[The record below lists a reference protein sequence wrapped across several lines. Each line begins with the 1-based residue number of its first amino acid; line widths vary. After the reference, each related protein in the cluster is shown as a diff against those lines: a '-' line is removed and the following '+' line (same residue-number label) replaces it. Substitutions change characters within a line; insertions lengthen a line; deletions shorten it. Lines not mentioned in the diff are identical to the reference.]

1 MRGAVHQAGDRL
13 GVEVCR
19 DDDGRGRDAR
29 LRGAVGRNAETL
41 VAEAE
46 PVVVPVDRRGETAET
61 ALLIQAG
68 DLLGVLEAVD
78 GELLGQF
85 GHEVGARRRLERRPC
100 ANPSQAGPQTPLFE
114 RRKLP
119 ECSVARGRRQ
129 GISALW
135 AWHGHWIAL
144 LGLRKVR
151 AARAQGVRLRRRV
164 RCVPGRP
171 AGYAGRLFRSFGHMP
186 TSCVIGLLWGDE
198 GKGKIIDLFAAEAD
212 WVVRYAGGHNA
223 GHTLVRDGERLV
235 LHLVPSAIL
244 RPGVRNVIGNGV
256 VVDPFH
262 LREEV
267 LGLRAR
273 GVDVQLGENLLVSEA
288 AHVILPVHKALDGM
302 AEERRGAAKIG
313 TTGRG
318 IGPAYADRASRCG
331 VRVGDLLRPD
341 SLDASL
347 KRLKAEKDA
356 LLVAW
361 GGEAIDVDTL
371 REQLLE
377 VGAFLAPAIADTGHL
392 LREAHRKGARV
403 LCEGAQGVL
412 LDVDHGTY
420 PFVTSSSA
428 STGGVAGGTGLPP
441 TALTQVR
448 GVVKAYATRVGS
460 GPFPTELRCDVAHQL
475 REAGREYGST
485 TGRPR
490 RVGWF
495 DAVAVRYS
503 AQLAGATEVV
513 LTNLDVLSGFRPLQ
527 VCVAYDLGGDPAR
540 RSENF
545 PAFELD
551 RVRPVYR
558 EFRGFEGDLSGVRS
572 FADLPDAARAY
583 VEGVEELIGVPI
595 RTVSVGPGRDQV
607 ISR

>member
-1 MRGAVHQAGDRL
+1 
-13 GVEVCR
+13 
-19 DDDGRGRDAR
+19 
-29 LRGAVGRNAETL
+29 
-41 VAEAE
+41 
-46 PVVVPVDRRGETAET
+46 
-61 ALLIQAG
+61 
-68 DLLGVLEAVD
+68 
-78 GELLGQF
+78 
-85 GHEVGARRRLERRPC
+85 
-100 ANPSQAGPQTPLFE
+100 
-114 RRKLP
+114 
-119 ECSVARGRRQ
+119 
-129 GISALW
+129 
-135 AWHGHWIAL
+135 
-144 LGLRKVR
+144 
-151 AARAQGVRLRRRV
+151 
-164 RCVPGRP
+164 
-171 AGYAGRLFRSFGHMP
+171 
-186 TSCVIGLLWGDE
+186 
-198 GKGKIIDLFAAEAD
+198 
-212 WVVRYAGGHNA
+212 
-223 GHTLVRDGERLV
+223 
-235 LHLVPSAIL
+235 VPSAIL

-262 LREEV
+262 LRDEV

-273 GVDVQLGENLLVSEA
+273 GVDVQLGQNLLVSET

-331 VRVGDLLRPD
+331 VRIGDLLRPD
-341 SLDASL
+341 YLDAAL
-347 KRLKAEKDA
+347 QRLKAEKDA

-371 REQLLE
+371 RGELLE
-377 VGAFLAPAIADTGHL
+377 VGEFLAPAIADTGHL
-392 LREAHRKGARV
+392 LREAHRSGARI

-513 LTNLDVLSGFRPLQ
+513 LTNLDVLSAFRPLQ
-527 VCVAYDLGGDPAR
+527 VCVAYDLGGDPAQ

-545 PAFELD
+545 PAFDLE

-572 FADLPDAARAY
+572 FGDLPDAARAY
-583 VEGVEELIGVPI
+583 VEGIEELIGVPI